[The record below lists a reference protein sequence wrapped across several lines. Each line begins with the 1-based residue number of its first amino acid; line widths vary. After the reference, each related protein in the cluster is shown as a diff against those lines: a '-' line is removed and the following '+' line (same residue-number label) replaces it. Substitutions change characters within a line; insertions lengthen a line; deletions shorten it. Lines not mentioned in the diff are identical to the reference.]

1 MRAYAELSDAPRR
14 VPTSNHED
22 RNMAKRSKPARALA
36 TFTVPMKVEI
46 RQPEFEPLTSLAAL
60 DVRRLSKGNHKI
72 EVGFLK
78 GGCCRNLVR
87 AVIRDGM
94 VTGFEVDACKETRKS
109 TPPGPEVVRVLQQA
123 RRKLDAGQKW
133 KPIPVTQLVRSSARE
148 LGLIIVIGGGC
159 IFICV
164 WDHCILCCW
173 WPRPHCFIPDIIV
186 GPL

>member
-1 MRAYAELSDAPRR
+1 
-14 VPTSNHED
+14 
-22 RNMAKRSKPARALA
+22 MAKSSKPAKPLA
-36 TFTVPMKVEI
+36 TLTVPMKVEI
-46 RQPEFEPLTSLAAL
+46 RQPEFEPLSSLKAL
-60 DVRRLSKGNHKI
+60 DVRRLSKGSHKV

-94 VTGFEVDACKETRKS
+94 VTGFEVDACKETKRS
-109 TPPGPEVVRVLQQA
+109 APPAPELVRVLQQA
-123 RRKLDAGQKW
+123 RRKIDSAGRKW
-133 KPIPVTQLVRSSARE
+133 QPIPVSQLVRSSASA
-148 LGLIIVIGGGC
+148 LQGLIVVGGGC

-164 WDHCILCCW
+164 WGHCILCCW